1 MSEIAEIQKKV
12 KAINEQLQGDI
23 KKKKNT
29 MIVSIVGG
37 VILMII
43 VIIYFS
49 WIKGLIKEVIQPE
62 SLMIVAGG
70 EIRKVLPNL
79 SKDLEEQLKAQAPS
93 IAKYSSQQVLTIIP
107 DGRKYLEEEFIMK
120 TEEAIDQFIGEFDK
134 VVSQAL
140 EENRT
145 VIVGFMKDASNPDKK
160 EELSNDIYNSLKEQF
175 NQDYIKE
182 DIESYTK
189 VLVRLNDKI
198 KLLYQGTD
206 LSEEEMIVRDIIFA
220 LRELAKRGA
229 KVKLE

>member
-1 MSEIAEIQKKV
+1 MSEITEIQKKV

-70 EIRKVLPNL
+70 EIRKVLPQL
-79 SKDLEEQLKAQAPS
+79 SQELEKSLKEQAPV
-93 IAKYSSQQVLTIIP
+93 IARYSSQQILIAIP

-160 EELSNDIYNSLKEQF
+160 EQLSEEIYNSLKEQF
-175 NQDYIKE
+175 SQDYIKE

-198 KLLYQGTD
+198 KILYQGTD

-220 LRELAKRGA
+220 LRELAKRGGKI
-229 KVKLE
+229 KVE